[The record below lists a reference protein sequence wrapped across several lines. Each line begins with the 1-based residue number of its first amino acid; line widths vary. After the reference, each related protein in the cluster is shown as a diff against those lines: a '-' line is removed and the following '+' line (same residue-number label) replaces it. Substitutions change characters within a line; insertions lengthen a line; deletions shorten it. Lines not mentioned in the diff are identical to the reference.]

1 MRRVIALLA
10 AKADWVRAAELG
22 AKGLAWGDS
31 SNGVITLWSAWKG
44 SVLEEALWAAEQ
56 LMEAL
61 RSYIAELNFAVGH
74 SDEPAVHP
82 HTVAGLSPL
91 PSPAVTVC
99 A

>member
-1 MRRVIALLA
+1 
-10 AKADWVRAAELG
+10 VRAAELG
-22 AKGLAWGDS
+22 AKGLAWGDN
-31 SNGVITLWSAWKG
+31 SNGLITLWSAWKG

-82 HTVAGLSPL
+82 PTPTVAGPTPP
-91 PSPAVTVC
+91 PSPALTVRV
-99 A
+99 

>member
-1 MRRVIALLA
+1 M
-10 AKADWVRAAELG
+10 RAAELG
-22 AKGLAWGDS
+22 GKGLAWGDS

-44 SVLEEALWAAEQ
+44 SVLEEALWEAEQ

-61 RSYIAELNFAVGH
+61 RSYTAELNFAVGH

-82 HTVAGLSPL
+82 PTVAGPSPP
-91 PSPAVTVC
+91 PSPALTVR